1 MSVNFMGAPIFEG
14 SDDLCT
20 KAACPLAPGPI
31 VIKYVQDL
39 PPVAPPVR
47 FRWFDL
53 VCLLVVCLVYW
64 EPRQR

>member
-47 FRWFDL
+47 WFDL
-53 VCLLVVCLVYW
+53 VWFVGCVFGMW
-64 EPRQR
+64 ETRQR